1 MESNKTADGNTVQ
14 ADHGEAINAHRARFL
29 RLMGIF
35 KVLILGFWILF
46 VLIAVGTLGISVY
59 LYFAPES
66 TVFGV
71 VLNIPLV
78 PALCGSLAMLV
89 TGSLMWVLVRVF
101 FRRCESILKVGDGPG
116 SG

>member
-1 MESNKTADGNTVQ
+1 MHVNHD
-14 ADHGEAINAHRARFL
+14 EAIKARRARIL
-29 RLMGIF
+29 GLMGIF
-35 KVLILGFWILF
+35 KGLTLGFCILF
-46 VLIAVGTLGISVY
+46 VLIAVGIFGVSLY

-71 VLNIPLV
+71 VLNIPPV

-101 FRRCESILKVGDGPG
+101 FRRFESILKVGDGPEPG
-116 SG
+116 

>member
-1 MESNKTADGNTVQ
+1 MADGNTVQ

-29 RLMGIF
+29 RLLGIF
-35 KVLILGFWILF
+35 KGLILGFWILF
-46 VLIAVGTLGISVY
+46 VLIAVGAFGISLY

-71 VLNIPLV
+71 VLHIAPV
-78 PALCGSLAMLV
+78 PSLAMLV
-89 TGSLMWVLVRVF
+89 TGSLMWVLVRVV
-101 FRRCESILKVGDGPG
+101 FRRIDSILKVGDGPE